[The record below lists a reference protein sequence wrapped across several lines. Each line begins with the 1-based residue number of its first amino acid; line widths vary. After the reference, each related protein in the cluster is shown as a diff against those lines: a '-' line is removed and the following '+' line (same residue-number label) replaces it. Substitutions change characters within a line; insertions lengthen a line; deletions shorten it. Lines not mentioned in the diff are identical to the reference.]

1 MIKDLE
7 KVFLPEYEVYLEN
20 ILYEKFDVQ
29 SKDEAHTLFGEDK
42 ITAIVNDN
50 ESVAITVTRKL
61 NFEPEKIFSL
71 KISFGAL
78 LKIDP
83 KKSTLYDWKA
93 INMEE
98 EFRENGDFITDDL
111 MARISLLI
119 AQITSAAGRLPLVLP
134 PNVIKEN

>member
-7 KVFLPEYEVYLEN
+7 KIFLPEYEVYLEN
-20 ILYEKFDVQ
+20 ISYEKIDTQ
-29 SKDEAHTLFGEDK
+29 PNDEDHTLIGEDN
-42 ITAIVNDN
+42 IAVNVNGN

-61 NFEPEKIFSL
+61 NFDPEKIFSL
-71 KISFGAL
+71 KVSFGAL
-78 LKIDP
+78 LKIAP
-83 KKSTLYDWKA
+83 EKRTSYDWNY

-98 EFRENGDFITDDL
+98 EFKENGDFITDDL

-119 AQITSAAGRLPLVLP
+119 AQITSASGRLPLVLP

>member
-7 KVFLPEYEVYLEN
+7 KIFLPEYEVYLEN
-20 ILYEKFDVQ
+20 ISYEKMNIQTND
-29 SKDEAHTLFGEDK
+29 KDHTLIGEDN
-42 ITAIVNDN
+42 ISVSVSGN

-61 NFEPEKIFSL
+61 NFDPEEIFSL

-78 LKIDP
+78 LKIAP
-83 KKSTLYDWKA
+83 KNRTSYDWQN
-93 INMEE
+93 INLEE
-98 EFRENGDFITDDL
+98 EFKENGDFITDDL